1 MEELIG
7 VTVAG
12 GKLMAK
18 TDCLAAIRHS
28 LTYLVHPL
36 LHGLVS
42 LIEHLVW
49 RASNWNDPQHCNGD
63 NRASNLDCY
72 HSAIY
77 TLDLARK
84 HSLRRDINIAVCVR
98 P

>member
-1 MEELIG
+1 MTL
-7 VTVAG
+7 AG
-12 GKLMAK
+12 GTLLANA
-18 TDCLAAIRHS
+18 DCHAAISHS

-36 LHGLVS
+36 LLGVVG
-42 LIEHLVW
+42 LIEHLAW

-84 HSLRRDINIAVCVR
+84 HSLRRDINNAVCVR